1 MITTRKE
8 EKVQGKKMIQP
19 TFPLT
24 PPPTDRPKSKYV
36 GSRDALLADGSAA
49 VLPIR
54 PKRLLDD
61 LKNLEKVETS
71 GSDDDK
77 RRQRKKK
84 VKVVTRVKTHTLR
97 TLKPNSVLN
106 IDCPIQEAEDVE
118 NLEFLR
124 DALSNCK
131 NIVVV
136 AGAGISTYAGIPDF
150 RSRDNGLYTAKR
162 RKKTATTTTT
172 TELENGQIAAKRE
185 VFDLNYIYSS
195 ERATLEFND
204 MMVYPYNKYKTATPS
219 PFHFLLDTLA
229 SEGRLKRLYTQ
240 NIDSLETKL
249 PHLNT
254 VTPLTQATKP
264 YPTLIQLHGSIR
276 TVRCSKCQAITE
288 MLPDN
293 FLTSNC
299 PGDSSASLLPP
310 CTQCQEY
317 ATMRTAAGLRST
329 GIGYVRPTV
338 TLFNET
344 QHPDSEILAEIVNF
358 DTKYSTRTKKTRVDC
373 LIIVGTTLAIPSV
386 RRLCLNLS
394 SVLRKNR
401 GGPVF
406 FVSNE
411 MPSKTVLRAFRDSGG
426 FDLIVL
432 GDCQKLASLL

>member
-1 MITTRKE
+1 MI
-8 EKVQGKKMIQP
+8 QLGKKKKVFPLPPLPHPVMIQP
-19 TFPLT
+19 TLPLT
-24 PPPTDRPKSKYV
+24 PPPTDRPKSKYIRS
-36 GSRDALLADGSAA
+36 GDILLADGSVETAA
-49 VLPIR
+49 ILPIR

-61 LKNLEKVETS
+61 LKNLEEVETCDNS
-71 GSDDDK
+71 K
-77 RRQRKKK
+77 KKKKRKKQEG
-84 VKVVTRVKTHTLR
+84 VATRAKTYKLR
-97 TLKPNSVLN
+97 TSKPNSVLN
-106 IDCPIQEAEDVE
+106 IDSPIQGSADVE

-124 DALSNCK
+124 DALSRSK

-150 RSRDNGLYTAKR
+150 RSKDNGLYTAKR
-162 RKKTATTTTT
+162 KTKTA
-172 TELENGQIAAKRE
+172 ENGQVTAKRE

-195 ERATLEFND
+195 ERATLQFND
-204 MMVYPYNKYKTATPS
+204 MMVFLYKKYKTTPPS
-219 PFHFLLDTLA
+219 PFHLLLDTLA
-229 SEGRLKRLYTQ
+229 CEGRLKRLYTQ

-249 PHLNT
+249 PHLHT
-254 VTPLTQATKP
+254 VTPLTQATRP

-288 MLPDN
+288 MVPDN
-293 FLTSNC
+293 FLTSDC
-299 PGDSSASLLPP
+299 PRDSSASLLPP

-317 ATMRTAAGLRST
+317 ATMRAAAGLRST

-338 TLFNET
+338 TLFNEV

-358 DTKYSTRTKKTRVDC
+358 DTKYSTRTKKARVDC

-386 RRLCLNLS
+386 RKLCLNLS